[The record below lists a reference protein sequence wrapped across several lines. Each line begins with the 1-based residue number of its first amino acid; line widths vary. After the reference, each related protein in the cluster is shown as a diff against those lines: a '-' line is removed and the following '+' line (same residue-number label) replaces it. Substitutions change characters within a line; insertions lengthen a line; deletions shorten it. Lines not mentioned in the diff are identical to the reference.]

1 MKKYDVSA
9 KVGSYQKD
17 GETKTIWKTV
27 GQIRDDGN
35 GEYLLLDK
43 TFNPAGLPCD
53 PNKDQ
58 ISLSLFTPR
67 NDNQPRNDRGA
78 TQSGT
83 NTGQPLPDVDSNIP
97 F

>member
-17 GETKTIWKTV
+17 GQTKAIWKTV
-27 GQIRDDGN
+27 GQVRDDGN

-43 TFNPAGLPCD
+43 TFNPAGIPCE
-53 PNKDQ
+53 PHKDQ

-67 NDNQPRNDRGA
+67 DNNQQGGQQQRNV
-78 TQSGT
+78 T
-83 NTGQPLPDVDSNIP
+83 NINAPADPNAPP

>member
-17 GETKTIWKTV
+17 GETKTIWKTI
-27 GQIRDDGN
+27 GQVRDDGN
-35 GEYLLLDK
+35 GEYLLIDK

-58 ISLSLFTPR
+58 VSLSLFTPR
-67 NDNQPRNDRGA
+67 NDKVA
-78 TQSGT
+78 TQSVTQT
-83 NTGQPLPDVDSNIP
+83 NTPTPLPDVDENIP

>member
-17 GETKTIWKTV
+17 GETKTIWKTI
-27 GQIRDDGN
+27 GQVRDDGN
-35 GEYLLLDK
+35 GEYLLIDK

-58 ISLSLFTPR
+58 VSLSLFTPR
-67 NDNQPRNDRGA
+67 NDKGV
-78 TQSGT
+78 TQSVTQT
-83 NTGQPLPDVDSNIP
+83 NTPTPLPDVNSNIP

>member
-17 GETKTIWKTV
+17 GQSKAIWKTV

-43 TFNPAGLPCD
+43 TFNPAGIPCE
-53 PNKDQ
+53 PHKDQ

-67 NDNQPRNDRGA
+67 DNNQQGGYQQ
-78 TQSGT
+78 QSNVT
-83 NTGQPLPDVDSNIP
+83 NINAPADPNAPP